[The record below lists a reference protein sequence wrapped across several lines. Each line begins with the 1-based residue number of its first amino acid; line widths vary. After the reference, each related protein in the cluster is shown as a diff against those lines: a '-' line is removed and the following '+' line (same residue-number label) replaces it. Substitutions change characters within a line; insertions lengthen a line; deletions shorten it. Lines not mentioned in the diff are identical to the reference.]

1 MARVALAVAV
11 LPAQLEPVARVAQ
24 VAELV
29 VAVLPAQLEP
39 VARVAQ
45 VAELVV
51 PAVAAAVVVLPAQLE
66 LVVRVAQVAELVV
79 PAEAL
84 AVEVLPVQLEPV
96 VRVAQV
102 AQVAQVAEL
111 MVPHRLLVR
120 KSTNGVARSSQ
131 SVGNFVAGRSEA
143 PQAKS
148 SVLSPMIAGRF
159 FPQSARPRNSP
170 LFHLVQ
176 EKQPPCRLQRSVA
189 GLPDFVPFH

>member
-1 MARVALAVAV
+1 V
-11 LPAQLEPVARVAQ
+11 
-24 VAELV
+24 
-29 VAVLPAQLEP
+29 VLPAQLEP

-66 LVVRVAQVAELVV
+66 LVVRVAQVAELVVPAEALAVEVLPVQLEPVVRVAELVV